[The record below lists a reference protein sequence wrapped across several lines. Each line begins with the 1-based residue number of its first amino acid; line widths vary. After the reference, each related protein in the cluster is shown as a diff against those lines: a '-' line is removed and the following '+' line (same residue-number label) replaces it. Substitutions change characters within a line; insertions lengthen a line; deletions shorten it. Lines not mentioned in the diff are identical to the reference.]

1 MRLSRILIRSNSQD
15 MAKKKEVNN
24 ESVQEL
30 RHNTKSYQVLIK
42 PIITEKSYS
51 LFQNRKYSFQ
61 VNQDSSKQEI
71 AKAIELLYNVKVL
84 QVRVINVKPKNI
96 FVRGK
101 KGKTTSYKK
110 AIVSLQE
117 GYSITI

>member
-71 AKAIELLYNVKVL
+71 AKAVELLYNVKVL

>member
-1 MRLSRILIRSNSQD
+1 

-24 ESVQEL
+24 ESPQEL

-42 PIITEKSYS
+42 PVITEKSYS

-71 AKAIELLYNVKVL
+71 AKAVELLYNVKVL

>member
-1 MRLSRILIRSNSQD
+1 
-15 MAKKKEVNN
+15 MANKKEVKS
-24 ESVQEL
+24 ESTQEL
-30 RHNTKSYQVLIK
+30 RHNIDSYKLLVK

-51 LFQNRKYSFQ
+51 LFQNRKYSFE
-61 VNQDSSKQEI
+61 VVKESNKQEI
-71 AKAIELLYNVKVL
+71 AKAVELLYNVKVS
-84 QVRVINVKPKNI
+84 QVRVINIKPRNV

-101 KGKTTSYKK
+101 KGKTSSYKK

>member
-24 ESVQEL
+24 ESPQEL

>member
-24 ESVQEL
+24 ESPQEL

-42 PIITEKSYS
+42 PVITEKSYS

-71 AKAIELLYNVKVL
+71 AKAVELLYNVKVL

>member
-1 MRLSRILIRSNSQD
+1 
-15 MAKKKEVNN
+15 MAKKKEANN

-30 RHNTKSYQVLIK
+30 RHNTKSYQILIK
-42 PIITEKSYS
+42 PVITEKSYS
-51 LFQNRKYSFQ
+51 LFQNSKYSFQ

-71 AKAIELLYNVKVL
+71 AKAVELLYNVKVL
-84 QVRVINVKPKNI
+84 QVRIINVKPKNI

-110 AIVSLQE
+110 AIVSLRE